1 MLNDRDKVHP
11 RIWSPF
17 TSIEQSMMEF
27 DRITNEM
34 LRFSPFD
41 IHSRLFMMPDA
52 IIEDEFFRDLPIQGT
67 KQNHKRLTDNCTNSK
82 EKNLKK
88 NRDIVRKEG
97 NQPTGDHHTFSC
109 YSFSNSTVMD
119 AKGRQVASTRRRY
132 EDSTGRLKAEH
143 ERQIEGKKL
152 RRTWN
157 RQNKDDGDH
166 FESVCS
172 SGTPDE
178 FEEMWKKTPF
188 GKVEKKAIKYDN
200 KKKRLEAGDGGDKA
214 RKAKL

>member
-1 MLNDRDKVHP
+1 
-11 RIWSPF
+11 
-17 TSIEQSMMEF
+17 
-27 DRITNEM
+27 
-34 LRFSPFD
+34 
-41 IHSRLFMMPDA
+41 
-52 IIEDEFFRDLPIQGT
+52 
-67 KQNHKRLTDNCTNSK
+67 
-82 EKNLKK
+82 
-88 NRDIVRKEG
+88 
-97 NQPTGDHHTFSC
+97 
-109 YSFSNSTVMD
+109 MD

-157 RQNKDDGDH
+157 RQNKDDGGH